1 MATSRKSYDAMAPH
15 VAAPNRPMDRPES
28 TAASTSEESESASAS
43 HRAIWLDSV
52 SISVR
57 IPIPPRVATAAAAT
71 GFLAKPPPPLAPLVM
86 SSSSSSSS
94 QGGGRRRP
102 MSRALI
108 EQHRPWDVVD
118 NMALI
123 IIDQTY
129 AAALGI
135 PGRRE
140 MGDGSVEVSSAV
152 DADDPDSPVLTI
164 NASATR
170 CCVAFDTPRR
180 DAVPYKKF
188 TSPKRKTRP
197 DHRLARTIVSV
208 SPATLYLSHRSD
220 CAGGDSD
227 SKDYWS
233 CAEVAPDVAAGGA
246 LAILDTIMLRLE
258 AAIHLEENILVNAM
272 EFNCGTSSVLE
283 VVAETRN
290 ALEEMRRE
298 MDLPEMM
305 QRRLHKR
312 RHVVVGDAAAADH
325 DDESAEKVFKKF
337 RTMRCR

>member
-1 MATSRKSYDAMAPH
+1 MATSRKPYDAMAPH
-15 VAAPNRPMDRPES
+15 VAAPNRPMDQPES
-28 TAASTSEESESASAS
+28 AAASTSEESESASAS

-152 DADDPDSPVLTI
+152 DADDPDSP
-164 NASATR
+164 
-170 CCVAFDTPRR
+170 
-180 DAVPYKKF
+180 F

-220 CAGGDSD
+220 CVGGDSD

>member
-1 MATSRKSYDAMAPH
+1 MAPH
-15 VAAPNRPMDRPES
+15 IAAPNRPMDRPE
-28 TAASTSEESESASAS
+28 TAAAFTSEESESAYAS
-43 HRAIWLDSV
+43 HRAIWLDFV

-57 IPIPPRVATAAAAT
+57 IPIPPPVT
-71 GFLAKPPPPLAPLVM
+71 
-86 SSSSSSSS
+86 SSSSSS
-94 QGGGRRRP
+94 QDGGHRS

-108 EQHRPWDVVD
+108 EQHRPWDAVD
-118 NMALI
+118 NMVLI

-140 MGDGSVEVSSAV
+140 MADGSVEVRCAV

-188 TSPKRKTRP
+188 TSPKRKARP

-220 CAGGDSD
+220 CDGGD

-258 AAIHLEENILVNAM
+258 MAIHLEENILVNAM

-283 VVAETRN
+283 VVTETRN
-290 ALEEMRRE
+290 ALEDMRRE
-298 MDLPEMM
+298 MDLPAMM

-312 RHVVVGDAAAADH
+312 RHVVGDGRPAAAAAAADH

-337 RTMRCR
+337 RTMHCR